1 MFIGYQSELKAFVAE
16 TREELENL
24 PFIEL
29 TKIEEVSFAQMFDGV
44 IYTDTESLTKAK
56 QDFMRDVRNYYLVEY
71 VDGAVSN
78 PLRWADLTAEEQQVY
93 ADYRRYLLDYTNGEN
108 WWEAKPKTLEEWR
121 DESVID

>member
-29 TKIEEVSFAQMFDGV
+29 TKIEEVSFAEMFDGV

-56 QDFMRDVRNYYLVEY
+56 QDFMRNVRNYYLVEY

-78 PLRWADLTAEEQQVY
+78 PLRWADMSEELKQMY
-93 ADYRRYLLDYTNGEN
+93 TDYRKYLLDYTEGEN
-108 WWEAKPKTLEEWR
+108 WWLEAPKTLEEWKQ
-121 DESVID
+121 

>member
-1 MFIGYQSELKAFVAE
+1 MFLGYEGELKSMLSE
-16 TREELENL
+16 NREELEADK
-24 PFIEL
+24 FIDR
-29 TKIEEVSFAQMFDGV
+29 IEEVDFAEMFDGV
-44 IYTDTESLTKAK
+44 IYTDTESLIKAK

-78 PLRWADLTAEEQQVY
+78 PLRWADMSDEWKQIYT
-93 ADYRRYLLDYTNGEN
+93 DYRRYLLDYTNGEN